1 MSLRGKLNGVAEALG
16 TSPDW
21 YHSFDTSRDGFRRSF
36 LVAALTL
43 PAYAVVA
50 QAVEVERGRL
60 LGEASRDVAWL
71 PFLLITGLFVLAF
84 PFVAFV
90 MSTIFERLDRFH
102 GWGVVRHWTAFLLA
116 WSVAG
121 LFALYLLGIVPYA
134 LSNGVLFVAMFAL
147 LGADIRLA
155 QKVGA
160 FGLGAA
166 VLIAS
171 LVATLGMSLLL
182 SGLLIY
188 SG

>member
-1 MSLRGKLNGVAEALG
+1 MIRAKLNGVADALG

-21 YHSFDTSRDGFRRSF
+21 FRSFDTSREGFRRSF
-36 LVAALTL
+36 LLAALTL

-50 QAVEVERGRL
+50 RAVELERGRIV
-60 LGEASRDVAWL
+60 GDASRDVAWA
-71 PFLLITGLFVLAF
+71 PFLLITALFILAF

-102 GWGVVRHWTAFLLA
+102 GWVVVRHWTAVFLAWFVAGVFALFLL
-116 WSVAG
+116 G
-121 LFALYLLGIVPYA
+121 LVPYA
-134 LSNGVLFVAMFAL
+134 LPNGVLFVAMFAL

-155 QKVGA
+155 QKVGG

-182 SGLLIY
+182 IGLLIY